1 MSDRVLHPG
10 YIDENYEDI
19 EYLRRML
26 VEIEQRTPRPVK
38 FIEKLEK
45 QIELLE
51 DLFGIA
57 RARGGLD
64 ANIIRVTIPKIW
76 LTKIHKL
83 PALP

>member
-1 MSDRVLHPG
+1 MSNRVIPS
-10 YIDENYEDI
+10 EDI
-19 EYLRRML
+19 YKDIEHLRRML
-26 VEIEQRTPRPVK
+26 VEVKQRTPRPVK

-51 DLFGIA
+51 DAFFIYQLG
-57 RARGGLD
+57 GCGLD

>member
-1 MSDRVLHPG
+1 MSNRVIPPDN
-10 YIDENYEDI
+10 IEEDI
-19 EYLRRML
+19 RYLRRML
-26 VEIEQRTPRPVK
+26 VEVKQRTPRPVK

-51 DLFGIA
+51 DAIFIYRL
-57 RARGGLD
+57 GGLD